1 MRAPE
6 SWVTETARVN
16 VTAWASVSESWAAAR
31 ANVTA
36 WVSVSETTKTAKA
49 REWATTRATARV
61 TETETETVNLRV

>member
-1 MRAPE
+1 
-6 SWVTETARVN
+6 
-16 VTAWASVSESWAAAR
+16 
-31 ANVTA
+31 VTA